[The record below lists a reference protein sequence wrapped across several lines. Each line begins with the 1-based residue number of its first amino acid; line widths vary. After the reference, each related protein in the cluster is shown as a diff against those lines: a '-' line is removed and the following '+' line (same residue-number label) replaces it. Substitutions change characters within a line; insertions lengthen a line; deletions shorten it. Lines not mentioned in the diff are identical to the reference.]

1 MTEQEREMDLL
12 IGDLQRENATLKR
25 TLVTASAK
33 ITRLEAALE
42 RIHALSKVALWPS
55 ESSTVVEVVSTK
67 QTT

>member
-42 RIHALSKVALWPS
+42 RIHALSKVALRPS

>member
-12 IGDLQRENATLKR
+12 IGDLQRENANLKR
-25 TLVTASAK
+25 ALAD
-33 ITRLEAALE
+33 TRARVVRIEAALE